1 MLEHCIPTDPKDDE
15 TIIEAKNIM
24 QYKDKVLEDLGYGIE
39 EMQRA
44 STFLEIARALTES
57 EDLADP
63 STQSQWIAMLLR
75 EALLV
80 TETAV
85 GFLEH
90 LPGRLGA

>member
-44 STFLEIARALTES
+44 SRFLEIARALTES

-63 STQSQWIAMLLR
+63 STQSQWVAMLLR
-75 EALLV
+75 ESLLV

-85 GFLEH
+85 SFLEH